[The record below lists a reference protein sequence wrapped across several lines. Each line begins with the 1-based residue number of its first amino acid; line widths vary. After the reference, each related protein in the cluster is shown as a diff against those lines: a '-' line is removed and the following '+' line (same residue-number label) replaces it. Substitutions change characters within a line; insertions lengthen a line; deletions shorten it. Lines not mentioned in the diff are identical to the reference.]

1 MALIP
6 VQHVNSRVIPVFV
19 IFHALLYPASNGF
32 NSFFD
37 RDVGPIGGL
46 ANPPPVNASLLF
58 ASLLLDLLAIVW
70 AWLITPEFA
79 LLAFIYGLGSKLYSW
94 DKIRIKRL
102 PIVGWV
108 WTGLGQGAI
117 TFISMAAVLS
127 GRGFFSLDAVTYG
140 VSFLVTAFILG
151 IYPLTQ
157 VYQHEEDALRGDM
170 TISRLAGVRG
180 TFILSAICLLIA
192 MAGIFFWIFRT
203 ENIFLAL
210 IFIASQV
217 PSLIYF
223 VLWAVSVFKD
233 EKRANAQARD
243 DDEHRRVNLDE
254 FVFSLFPDI
263 SINVRRRLCMG
274 ALIFAR
280 MQFGIS
286 IGFHYLFPQATLGLI
301 LVILI
306 AEWLYVAPQ

>member
-233 EKRANAQARD
+233 EKRATHKRAMTMNIVAST
-243 DDEHRRVNLDE
+243 LM
-254 FVFSLFPDI
+254 SLFF
-263 SINVRRRLCMG
+263 LCFR
-274 ALIFAR
+274 IFR
-280 MQFGIS
+280 
-286 IGFHYLFPQATLGLI
+286 
-301 LVILI
+301 
-306 AEWLYVAPQ
+306 